1 MKKVKVSL
9 QKIQDYQSGMLRQ
22 ALIQTLFLLGGLEK
36 IINPGSRIFVK
47 INHLSPPS
55 AAEEAII
62 THPALTREVLLL
74 LKEIGCTI
82 TAGDDIQSKQK
93 DGFSISGYRELCNS
107 LGIPLVNL
115 KEVGFR
121 RIDCE
126 GKVLDKAYISPLL
139 LDSDFLINLPKLK
152 THSFTMFTGAV
163 KNMYGIIPHGLR
175 SSYHRQFYKNELF
188 SQMLVDIFSCA
199 PPHLNI
205 MDAIV
210 AMEGEGPSA
219 GRPKKVNLIL
229 ASRDAVALDA
239 VASKIIGLDPLQIL
253 TTKYADERGLGVG
266 QLENIEIIGE
276 RMQDVKI
283 KDFRQSAIATGLIQ
297 KKIPAFLHAFIQDQL
312 ILMPR
317 IIKKRCTA
325 CWECVDICPAG
336 AAQKQ
341 DNAARIDDSLCIHC
355 MCCHEVCRFHAIK
368 LKQKFFGRTVR
379 QVTKTYKK
387 VLSLFS

>member
-1 MKKVKVSL
+1 MVSL
-9 QKIQDYQSGMLRQ
+9 QKIQDYKSDLMRK
-22 ALIQTLFLLGGLEK
+22 ALTHALSLLGGLEN
-36 IINPGSRIFVK
+36 IIKPGSNTFVK

-55 AAEEAII
+55 PAEEAIV
-62 THPALTREVLLL
+62 THPAFTREVLLL
-74 LKEIGCTI
+74 LKEIGCKI
-82 TAGDDIQSKQK
+82 TVGDDIQSKQK
-93 DGFSISGYRELCNS
+93 DGFLISGYRELCNN
-107 LGIPLVNL
+107 LEIPLVNL

-121 RIDCE
+121 RIDCK
-126 GKVLDKAYISPLL
+126 GKVLEEAYISPLL

-175 SSYHRQFYKNELF
+175 SSYHRQFFKNELF

-205 MDAIV
+205 MDAVI

-219 GRPKKVNLIL
+219 GRPKQVNLIL

-266 QLENIEIIGE
+266 QFKNIEIIGE
-276 RMQDVKI
+276 RIQDVRI
-283 KDFRQSAIATGLIQ
+283 KDFKQSAIATGLIQ

-312 ILMPR
+312 ILIPK
-317 IIKKRCTA
+317 IIKKKCTA

-341 DNAARIDDSLCIHC
+341 DSTARIDDSLCIHC
-355 MCCHEVCRFHAIK
+355 VCCHEVCRFHAIK

-379 QVTKTYKK
+379 GVTETYKK